1 MRMVASARSIY
12 IFNPSRKK
20 SLSALFGE
28 LDMGPKMTEKK
39 SLSALS
45 GELHMGPE
53 MTEEKS
59 LHTGLM
65 VSINLV

>member
-1 MRMVASARSIY
+1 
-12 IFNPSRKK
+12 
-20 SLSALFGE
+20 
-28 LDMGPKMTEKK
+28 MGPKMTEKK

-59 LHTGLM
+59 LHMGLM